1 MNTDPTM
8 TEVMLDQLTREDAAL
23 RPTEPPPEPPRPA
36 TMLLTLQ
43 LHLKGDGPSAA
54 VYKAAV
60 IAALQAFAAAGL
72 EPRVVRVGV
81 GA

>member
-23 RPTEPPPEPPRPA
+23 RPPEPPRPA

-43 LHLKGDGPSAA
+43 LHLKGDGPSAE
-54 VYKAAV
+54 VYKQALV
-60 IAALQAFAAAGL
+60 AALQAFAAAGL